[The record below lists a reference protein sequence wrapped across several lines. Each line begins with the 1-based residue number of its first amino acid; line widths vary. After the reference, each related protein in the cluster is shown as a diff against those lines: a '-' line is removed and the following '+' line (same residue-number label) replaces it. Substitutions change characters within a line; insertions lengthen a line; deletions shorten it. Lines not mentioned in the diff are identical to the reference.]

1 MIYMPNYIII
11 ALIATSI
18 IFILANAIGKANRK
32 VESEAIK
39 RNAAVLKTF
48 IDQKELLLE
57 KANQLLKQC
66 RVLMILALAA
76 SIIFKYVAPFPL
88 LAPLFF
94 IATYALLVMYI
105 LTGMM
110 RSSLKKRIEELK
122 GYSNQRKKIN

>member
-1 MIYMPNYIII
+1 MPNYIII
-11 ALIATSI
+11 ALIVTSL
-18 IFILANAIGKANRK
+18 IFIVATGIGKANRK
-32 VESEAIK
+32 IESEAINK
-39 RNAAVLKTF
+39 KPAMVKTF
-48 IDQKELLLE
+48 IEQKELLLE

-66 RVLMILALAA
+66 RVLMLLALVA
-76 SIIFKYVAPFPL
+76 SIIFKYVVPFPF

-94 IATYALLVMYI
+94 IATYAFLVMYI

>member
-1 MIYMPNYIII
+1 MPNYIII

-39 RNAAVLKTF
+39 RNAAMLKTF
-48 IDQKELLLE
+48 IDQKELLLD
-57 KANQLLKQC
+57 KSNKLVKQC
-66 RVLMILALAA
+66 LVLMLLALA
-76 SIIFKYVAPFPL
+76 SCIFFKFAFPFPFV
-88 LAPLFF
+88 ASLFF
-94 IATYALLVMYI
+94 IATYAFLVMYI